1 MLKKQHGHMETNW
14 ENKAFGEN
22 SAREVQS
29 TRGGGGGA
37 GQVALAQENDKKVIG
52 KMGRKACG
60 RW

>member
-1 MLKKQHGHMETNW
+1 METNW

-29 TRGGGGGA
+29 TGGGA
-37 GQVALAQENDKKVIG
+37 GQAALAQENDKKVIG